1 MIFEFLCDQYKAAS
15 KQYKEKQMDEQHR
28 IETEVDIHDEEEG
41 EHEIDNLEAE
51 YIEED
56 FPNHI

>member
-41 EHEIDNLEAE
+41 EHEIDNNGSR
-51 YIEED
+51 I
-56 FPNHI
+56 H